1 MFKVRGDSAVRSF
14 AQGSISWRDTSEVH
28 QPQPRSLCDFLSTVE
43 TISPLT
49 CEALRRHRFLVFIEE
64 RCLEQMRSHAAINT
78 RTEQAGILSGSAYL
92 HGERAYFVKLEAAFP
107 AETLAEPA
115 YFRFCEDTWEKIWTA
130 MPPTADLLGW
140 YHSHPGLGV
149 FMSATDHRTQQR
161 HFRAPWHIAVVLD
174 PISGALRVFAGRSG
188 KELPEDHVLVFRDK
202 TGRMGGARTQA
213 ADC

>member
-1 MFKVRGDSAVRSF
+1 MFKVHGEPAVISSG
-14 AQGSISWRDTSEVH
+14 QECISWRDTSVVH

-43 TISPLT
+43 IISPLT
-49 CEALRRHRFLVFIEE
+49 CENLSSHSFLVFIEE
-64 RCLEQMRSHAAINT
+64 RCLEQMRSHAASNT

-115 YFRFCEDTWEKIWTA
+115 YFRFREDTWERIWTA
-130 MPPTADLLGW
+130 MPQTAALLGW

-161 HFRAPWHIAVVLD
+161 HFRAPWQIAVVLD
-174 PISGALRVFAGRSG
+174 PISRTLKVFAGRSG
-188 KELPEDHVLVFRDK
+188 RELPGDQVLVFRDK
-202 TGRMGGARTQA
+202 AGFLAGSQ
-213 ADC
+213 DSSC